1 MENLGKT
8 KQTSDA
14 VKLEITDK
22 QESMQSTK
30 NIDGLSKLSEPG
42 IDNFRHAGNTI

>member
-14 VKLEITDK
+14 VKSQITDK
-22 QESMQSTK
+22 QESMQSTE
-30 NIDGLSKLSEPG
+30 NIDGLIGPG
-42 IDNFRHAGNTI
+42 GSPS